1 MFCITLMNHGILIYL
16 NRNQNI
22 LNTAKS
28 DLNLFPEKGGGGMP
42 PPFVLPVIYTCRFW
56 RDDAMRNANRP
67 IFCISGHTNHVAH
80 NNQRNAPDLP
90 PELFP

>member
-1 MFCITLMNHGILIYL
+1 
-16 NRNQNI
+16 
-22 LNTAKS
+22 
-28 DLNLFPEKGGGGMP
+28 MP

-67 IFCISGHTNHVAH
+67 IFCISGHTNRVAH
-80 NNQRNAPDLP
+80 NNQKNAPDLP